1 MKFWSQNWAHQIT
14 IFKIRKLVLK
24 VHHQLLEG
32 GSQNTWSN
40 LALSLLVPTELA
52 KLNFATNITI
62 KICWML
68 YSHIC
73 FHFEFFENIMHVY
86 LAKQCTFNTNK
97 HLFCNLFTN
106 QNKYFLNM
114 LIQNMKSLQILKPK
128 DPIQYILQPF
138 LHLYDGLQFGA
149 VISLCFQEIIKL
161 LIMYGH

>member
-1 MKFWSQNWAHQIT
+1 MKFWSQNWAHQTT
-14 IFKIRKLVLK
+14 IFKIRKLELK
-24 VHHQLLEG
+24 VHDQLLEG
-32 GSQNTWSN
+32 GDQNTWSN

-68 YSHIC
+68 YSHIG
-73 FHFEFFENIMHVY
+73 FHFENIMHVY

-114 LIQNMKSLQILKPK
+114 LIQSLQILKPK

-138 LHLYDGLQFGA
+138 LYLYHGLQFGA